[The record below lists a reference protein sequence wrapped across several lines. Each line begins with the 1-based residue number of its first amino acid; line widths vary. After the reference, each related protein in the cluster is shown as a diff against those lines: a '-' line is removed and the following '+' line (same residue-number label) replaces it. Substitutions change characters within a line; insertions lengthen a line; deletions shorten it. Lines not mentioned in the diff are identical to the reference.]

1 MASAGSGIGL
11 GSILALIMS
20 WIINQSLGY
29 AFVHAILGWLY
40 VVYVLLTPE
49 HYEIIETALKSIF

>member
-40 VVYVLLTPE
+40 VVYVLLTQ
-49 HYEIIETALKSIF
+49 SIMR